1 MTSRAST
8 IVSAYAYRQ
17 GFQGQVRGV
26 SDHAIEPTTNT
37 LAGTRRAHM
46 WQLRPVAGPTA
57 GLPQGLPA
65 ETAWTSGPHG
75 IFPSAFHGNSSPA
88 GGVGNGYTGDRRG
101 ELIV

>member
-8 IVSAYAYRQ
+8 IGLAYAYRQ

-46 WQLRPVAGPTA
+46 WQGRGGPRGAATDYQLRRHGPVDRTA
-57 GLPQGLPA
+57 YFHQRFMETPPQQEG
-65 ETAWTSGPHG
+65 
-75 IFPSAFHGNSSPA
+75 
-88 GGVGNGYTGDRRG
+88 
-101 ELIV
+101 